1 MLSFIAANY
10 KKGDRI
16 EICCSEGKTS
26 GEIVFVDHN
35 GIVLLLP
42 NGELCG
48 IAAADVRSF
57 TAPKPS
63 NIVLPSNADQNTY
76 TPAADPAPQP
86 SEETLPATEA
96 EAPHEE
102 KRTSIAD
109 VIEPAAA
116 PEDGNALTG
125 ALSTPGV
132 KVVGKISLEELK
144 KVDPK
149 FNKSYIFNKKD
160 NNSGNEVKPMGRIT
174 HFNPMKNYGFI
185 HDDEINSDLY
195 FNLLSIVDET
205 LKRNVKVGTP
215 VVYSMKRNAVG
226 YVAFGI
232 HAPASINELL
242 DLVDAHIEKGHFTTA
257 EILLGHILKV
267 DANNRDALDLM
278 AEVKTFLPSKNF
290 NNAPKAPKAPKPQ
303 QQTTFNTFNKKENT
317 FNEDVLYAKAKRA
330 SLEKNYDEAEKL
342 YIKALHAG
350 QRVESCVKDMLQIYV
365 TRYKR
370 TDTPEETEK
379 ALHDALAAYDK
390 YKSYLTDDL
399 STLQFLAGNFY
410 LPLNEYETY
419 LELSKKILTRPE
431 VNTTS
436 KRVFYLWQQ
445 ALALHKLNRDEEA
458 LAMLD
463 EGLKQSP
470 NHTQMKNLKEVI
482 EHPELF
488 PFSNPANNIKGEA
501 EAQSEAP
508 ETAAEAAPEAVPAE
522 NTPEE
527 PAEEAATTEESFAE

>member
-57 TAPKPS
+57 TAPKPA
-63 NIVLPSNADQNTY
+63 NIVLPSNADHNTY
-76 TPAADPAPQP
+76 APTAAPAPQPQP
-86 SEETLPATEA
+86 SEETLPATETEAEA
-96 EAPHEE
+96 EAPNEE
-102 KRTSIAD
+102 KYTSIAD

-132 KVVGKISLEELK
+132 KVVGKISLEQLQ

-160 NNSGNEVKPMGRIT
+160 NNAANEVKAMGRIT

-195 FNLLSIVDET
+195 FNLLSIVDDT

-232 HAPASINELL
+232 HAPASIDEIL

-257 EILLGHILKV
+257 EVLLDHVLKV

-278 AEVKTFLPSKNF
+278 AEVKTFLPSKNY
-290 NNAPKAPKAPKPQ
+290 NAPKAPKAPKAP
-303 QQTTFNTFNKKENT
+303 QQTTFNTFKKDNT

-365 TRYKR
+365 TRYKH

-508 ETAAEAAPEAVPAE
+508 EATPEAAPAE
-522 NTPEE
+522 STPEE
-527 PAEEAATTEESFAE
+527 PAEEAVATEESFAE

>member
-10 KKGDRI
+10 KKGDSI

-42 NGELCG
+42 NGNLCG

-57 TAPKPS
+57 TAPQPA
-63 NIVLPSNADQNTY
+63 NIQLPASKEPTVVPAETAAPVKAESEDAK
-76 TPAADPAPQP
+76 PAAEPAPA
-86 SEETLPATEA
+86 EED
-96 EAPHEE
+96 

-109 VIEPAAA
+109 VIKPEAA

-125 ALSTPGV
+125 AISTPAV
-132 KVVGKISLEELK
+132 KVVGRIPLDELQSI
-144 KVDPK
+144 DPK
-149 FNKSYIFNKKD
+149 FNKGYIFNKKD
-160 NNSGNEVKPMGRIT
+160 NNEANIVKPMGRIT
-174 HFNPMKNYGFI
+174 HFNSMKNYGFI
-185 HDDEINSDLY
+185 HDEELNSDLY
-195 FNLLSIVDET
+195 FNLLSIVDDT
-205 LKRNVKVGTP
+205 LKHNVKVGAP
-215 VVYSMKRNAVG
+215 VVYSVKRNAVG

-232 HAPASINELL
+232 HAPATTDELL

-257 EILLGHILKV
+257 EILLSHILKA

-278 AEVKTFLPSKNF
+278 AEVKTFLPNKN
-290 NNAPKAPKAPKPQ
+290 NNAPKAPKVPKAPQKVY
-303 QQTTFNTFNKKENT
+303 KAENT
-317 FNEDVLYAKAKRA
+317 FNEDVLYSKAKRA
-330 SLEKNYDEAEKL
+330 SLEKNFDEAEKL

-350 QRVESCVKDMLQIYV
+350 QRVESCVKDLLQIYV
-365 TRYKR
+365 TRYKH
-370 TDTPEETEK
+370 TDTPEEAEK
-379 ALHDALAAYDK
+379 ALHNALQAYDK
-390 YKSYLTDDL
+390 YKSYLGDDL

-419 LELSKKILTRPE
+419 LKLSEKILTRPE

-436 KRVFYLWQQ
+436 KRVFYIWQQ

-458 LAMLD
+458 LALID

-488 PFSNPANNIKGEA
+488 PYSNPANNIKGEA
-501 EAQSEAP
+501 KADAP
-508 ETAAEAAPEAVPAE
+508 EAAPEAPAE
-522 NTPEE
+522 T
-527 PAEEAATTEESFAE
+527 PAEAKDEPSEEDFAE

>member
-10 KKGDRI
+10 KKGDSI

-42 NGELCG
+42 NGNVCG
-48 IAAADVRSF
+48 IATADVRSF
-57 TAPKPS
+57 TAPKPGS
-63 NIVLPSNADQNTY
+63 IVLPHDASSNTY
-76 TPAADPAPQP
+76 TPAATAPQEQP
-86 SEETLPATEA
+86 SEETLPTPEPEA
-96 EAPHEE
+96 EEEE
-102 KRTSIAD
+102 KATSIAD
-109 VIEPAAA
+109 VLTPEDA

-125 ALSTPGV
+125 ALSTPAV
-132 KVVGKISLEELK
+132 KVVGKISLEHLQ

-149 FNKSYIFNKKD
+149 FNKGYIFNKKE
-160 NNSGNEVKPMGRIT
+160 NNASNANTVNEVPPMGRIT

-185 HDDEINSDLY
+185 HDDELNSDLY
-195 FNLLSIVDET
+195 FNLLSIVDDS

-215 VVYSMKRNAVG
+215 VVYSVKRNAVG

-232 HAPASINELL
+232 HAPAPIDELL

-257 EILLGHILKV
+257 EMLLDHILKV
-267 DANNRDALDLM
+267 DANNRDALDLK
-278 AEVKTFLPSKNF
+278 AEVKSFIPTKPSKPY
-290 NNAPKAPKAPKPQ
+290 NAPKAPKAPKAPQ
-303 QQTTFNTFNKKENT
+303 PVNKKENL

-330 SLEKNYDEAEKL
+330 SLEKNFDEAEKL

-365 TRYKR
+365 MRYKR
-370 TDTPEETEK
+370 VDTPEEAEK
-379 ALHDALAAYDK
+379 AFQSAIAAYDK
-390 YKSYLTDDL
+390 YKSYLSDDL

-410 LPLNEYETY
+410 LPLNDYETY

-436 KRVFYLWQQ
+436 KRVFYIWQQ

-458 LAMLD
+458 LAMLE
-463 EGLKQSP
+463 EGLQQSP

-488 PFSNPANNIKGEA
+488 PFSNPADNKKGEA
-501 EAQSEAP
+501 EAKETAPEAPAESQPQTTASEA
-508 ETAAEAAPEAVPAE
+508 EAEATTAEAEAAE
-522 NTPEE
+522 
-527 PAEEAATTEESFAE
+527 